1 MTESELNNYMMRFQT
16 EQFLND
22 IDFQSSYSHDVIWE
36 CREYLVTRGIPM
48 ENLGVQ
54 DKLFALGM
62 ALVKRYGHV
71 VEGRSIKN
79 LKHLF
84 GKMIDVLV
92 VVYEYGDDDG
102 KLNLQSFKRT
112 PFVELTTLAD
122 DLPDPADYWK
132 TA

>member
-1 MTESELNNYMMRFQT
+1 
-16 EQFLND
+16 
-22 IDFQSSYSHDVIWE
+22 
-36 CREYLVTRGIPM
+36 M

-62 ALVKRYGHV
+62 ALVKRYGHA

-102 KLNLQSFKRT
+102 KLNLQAFKRT